1 MVRLVRNEPMKFT
14 QKHRLSLLLRV
25 HGEEK
30 EGRAEEEA
38 AAQLPEAL
46 EKSREPR
53 RSQRAA
59 PLGAGGLRASS

>member
-1 MVRLVRNEPMKFT
+1 MFETSKDPKR
-14 QKHRLSLLLRV
+14 KHSGWEG
-25 HGEEK
+25 GEEK